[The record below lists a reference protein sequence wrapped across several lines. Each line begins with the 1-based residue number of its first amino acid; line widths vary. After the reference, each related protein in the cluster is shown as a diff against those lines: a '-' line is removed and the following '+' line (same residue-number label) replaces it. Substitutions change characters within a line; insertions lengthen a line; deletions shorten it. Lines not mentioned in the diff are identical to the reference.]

1 MFVKNDA
8 LTVFRGRSLRMN
20 SFVNSIV
27 NIAIYLSK
35 GLSSNVLGSP

>member
-8 LTVFRGRSLRMN
+8 LTVFPGRSLRMN

-35 GLSSNVLGSP
+35 GSSSNFPI